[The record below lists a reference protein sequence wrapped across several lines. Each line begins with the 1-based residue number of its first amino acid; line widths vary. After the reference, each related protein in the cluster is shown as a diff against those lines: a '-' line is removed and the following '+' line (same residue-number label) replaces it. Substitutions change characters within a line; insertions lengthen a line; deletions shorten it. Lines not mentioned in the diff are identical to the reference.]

1 MATDSNSV
9 DEAAKLIRAR
19 ISELD
24 AERAKL
30 QRALANLTDGRVRRR
45 RAGRPAGTARSSAP
59 RRRRRRR
66 GGTRAEQAVKLVKA
80 NPGSSASEIA
90 ERMKIQPNYLYR
102 VLGELEREGK
112 VRKDGRAYHP
122 A

>member
-9 DEAAKLIRAR
+9 DEAAKLIRA
-19 ISELD
+19 
-24 AERAKL
+24 
-30 QRALANLTDGRVRRR
+30 RRR

-90 ERMKIQPNYLYR
+90 KRMKIQPNYLYR